1 MSHEMIRDVKS
12 MDVVKTHGGGKGCSR
27 FVKAEGCGQV
37 NFTAQFWWSPGVEPF
52 PLLLCGFLYKNLLC
66 FTESKM
72 SVLYRRQ
79 CGTLVGA
86 PPFKHNT
93 GTSFLEWPR
102 ILKFNSGCSSPVS
115 LATSGFCSNLL
126 QFLVIIFKY
135 ILLYAYIKRRKM
147 VMNLGFASLRSFLL
161 QINNKR

>member
-1 MSHEMIRDVKS
+1 MSHEVIRDVKS
-12 MDVVKTHGGGKGCSR
+12 MDIMKTHGGGKGCSR

-37 NFTAQFWWSPGVEPF
+37 NFTMQFWWGPGVEPF
-52 PLLLCGFLYKNLLC
+52 PLLLCGFLYKTLLC
-66 FTESKM
+66 FTENKM

-79 CGTLVGA
+79 CGTLFGA
-86 PPFKHNT
+86 PPFKHST
-93 GTSFLEWPR
+93 GASFLEWPR
-102 ILKFNSGCSSPVS
+102 ILEFNSGCSSPVS
-115 LATSGFCSNLL
+115 PATSGFFSNL

-147 VMNLGFASLRSFLL
+147 VMNLGFASLWSFLL